1 MGFIHLRSVLKRLNI
16 LNVELLIMMSY
27 FYNKCPDTFNEWRDN
42 FKGDIFQKRYFFSD
56 GTTSSCSVIIGY
68 LGNKKFSINK
78 ICKENNGRVLIIE
91 AEIEAETFSLLNLY
105 NSNSD
110 TEQLQTLSDVDL
122 PLSEFS
128 LDDT

>member
-1 MGFIHLRSVLKRLNI
+1 MSGGTTLKEI
-16 LNVELLIMMSY
+16 
-27 FYNKCPDTFNEWRDN
+27 F
-42 FKGDIFQKRYFFSD
+42 FKRGIFFSD

-128 LDDT
+128 LDDTYTKRVFAGNF